1 LYNLKM
7 SIMKKHTIFFIL
19 ILFSLL
25 FGGCK
30 YDFVL
35 PVEVPVIDNGGNPIS
50 FSTQVAPIFS
60 TGNKCTECHK
70 PGGTSPDFLTSA
82 TLYSMVTSKVN
93 VSSPADSKLLTYPG
107 SSAHTQRQ
115 LTATEAAL
123 ILTWIKEGAKNN

>member
-1 LYNLKM
+1 M
-7 SIMKKHTIFFIL
+7 SIMKKHTIFLIL

-25 FGGCK
+25 VGGCK
-30 YDFVL
+30 YDFIL
-35 PVEVPVIDNGGNPIS
+35 PVDVPVVNPGGEPVS

-70 PGGTSPDFLTSA
+70 PGGASPDLLTSA
-82 TLYSMVTSKVN
+82 TLYAQVTTKVN
-93 VSSPADSKLLTYPG
+93 VSTPANSKLLTYPG

-115 LTATEAAL
+115 FTATEAAL